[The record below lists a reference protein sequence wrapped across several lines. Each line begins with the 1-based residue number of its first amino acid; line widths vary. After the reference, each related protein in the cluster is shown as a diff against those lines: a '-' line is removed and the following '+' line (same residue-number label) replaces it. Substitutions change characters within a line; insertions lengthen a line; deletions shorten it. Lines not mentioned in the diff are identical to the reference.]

1 MVILLERK
9 RAHFYEEN
17 SQESPPKK
25 TKADYI
31 NDENTDNSEER
42 DLEESGMEVNDAKE
56 FEDLS
61 QVLFLL
67 LPSFCINFIS
77 SLSSKM
83 LVKLNQ

>member
-1 MVILLERK
+1 MVILLKCK

-17 SQESPPKK
+17 LQESPPKK

-42 DLEESGMEVNDAKE
+42 DSEESGMEVNDAKE

-61 QVLFLL
+61 
-67 LPSFCINFIS
+67 
-77 SLSSKM
+77 
-83 LVKLNQ
+83 